1 MTTLSAASPQLK
13 ARMAGLLYLIFCVGG
28 GFAEVFVR
36 GRLVVSGNAAA
47 TAANIL
53 AHESLYRF
61 GGAADLISLVGDAAL
76 ALIFYELFKP
86 AGKSLSLLAAFF
98 RLMFVAVMAGNT
110 LNHFAALIFLKDAPL
125 QALQALRLHAL
136 GYNIALVFFGFT
148 CIFLGC
154 LTYRST
160 FIPRLVGILMA
171 IAGIGYLIN
180 SFVHFLAPAF
190 GAYAFRY
197 ILVPS
202 GLGEAVFTL
211 WLLVMGVNGQRW
223 QERAEAARAALA
235 TSQYSP

>member
-1 MTTLSAASPQLK
+1 MSATIR
-13 ARMAGLLYLIFCVGG
+13 ARARLAGLLYFIAGVGG

-36 GRLVVSGNAAA
+36 GKLVVSGDAAA

-61 GGAADLISLVGDAAL
+61 GGAADLIGLVGDAAL

-98 RLMFVAVMAGNT
+98 RLTFVAVMAGNT
-110 LNHFAALIFLKDAPL
+110 LNHFAALVFLKDAP
-125 QALQALRLHAL
+125 AHVLQALRLHSL

-154 LTYRST
+154 LVYRST
-160 FIPRLVGILMA
+160 FMPRLVGIVMA
-171 IAGIGYLIN
+171 IAGVGYLIN

-190 GAYAFRY
+190 GTYAFRY

-202 GLGEAVFTL
+202 GMGEMVFIL
-211 WLLVMGVNGQRW
+211 WLLVMGVNSERW
-223 QERAEAARAALA
+223 KERAGQTYGR
-235 TSQYSP
+235 

>member
-1 MTTLSAASPQLK
+1 MSATIRVR
-13 ARMAGLLYLIFCVGG
+13 ARMAGLLYLIVGIGG

-36 GRLVVSGNAAA
+36 GKLVVSGDAAA

-61 GGAADLISLVGDAAL
+61 GGAAEIISLVGDAAL

-98 RLMFVAVMAGNT
+98 RLTFVAVMAGNT
-110 LNHFAALIFLKDAPL
+110 LNHFAVLVFLKDAP
-125 QALQALRLHAL
+125 AHVLQALRLHSL

-154 LTYRST
+154 LVYRST
-160 FIPRLVGILMA
+160 FMPRLVGIVMA

-180 SFVHFLAPAF
+180 SFVHFLAPAY

-197 ILVPS
+197 ILVPA
-202 GLGEAVFTL
+202 GLGEMVFIL
-211 WLLVMGVNGQRW
+211 WLLVMGVNSERW
-223 QERAEAARAALA
+223 KERAGQTYGR
-235 TSQYSP
+235 